1 MSMTG
6 DEAISPAE
14 FRASHEDRDRVADLL
29 RIAAGDGRLT
39 ADELDERL
47 EKALTARTLGEL
59 AQLSRDL
66 PAGPSPGPAALTE
79 TPRDVLRIEREGGN
93 AKRDGRWL
101 VPARIEV
108 RVGGGHVTL
117 DFTRAVIAAP
127 LLRIDAE
134 VRSGTLTLVTRP
146 GIEVDADDMTVTTS
160 GTVKVRLPRRS
171 DVPVD
176 LRITVTGTVS
186 SGHFR
191 TRPRRRLSP

>member
-1 MSMTG
+1 MTG
-6 DEAISPAE
+6 DEAFSPAE
-14 FRASHEDRDRVADLL
+14 LRASHEDRDRVADLL

-66 PAGPSPGPAALTE
+66 PAGPSPDLAALTE

-93 AKRDGRWL
+93 ARRDGRWV
-101 VPARIEV
+101 VPPRIEV

-117 DFTRAVIAAP
+117 DFTQAVIVHP
-127 LLRIDAE
+127 RLQIDAG

-146 GIEVDADDMTVTTS
+146 GIEVDADDVVVSGS
-160 GTVKVRLPRRS
+160 GTVKVRPPRSS
-171 DVPVD
+171 DVPAD

-191 TRPRRRLSP
+191 ARPRRRLRR